1 MCELSFSQIFCWNNN
16 AQNLSAAAAAP
27 VRLVNHSFRIT
38 VLGLK

>member
-1 MCELSFSQIFCWNNN
+1 MREISFSQIFCWNNN
-16 AQNLSAAAAAP
+16 AQNLSAAAAL